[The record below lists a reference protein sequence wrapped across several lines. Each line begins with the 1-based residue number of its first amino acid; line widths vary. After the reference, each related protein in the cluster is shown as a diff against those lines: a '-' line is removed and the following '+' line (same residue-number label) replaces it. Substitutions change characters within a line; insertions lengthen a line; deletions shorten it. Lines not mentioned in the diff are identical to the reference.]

1 MSAVERYIR
10 HATRGLNGQTRRDAR
25 TELRGAIEDKVWR
38 FTLLGL
44 SEGDAARA
52 ALRDL
57 GSPHAI
63 ASGLTRVHTLPKAAL
78 AAVLAATATLLGVQA
93 LAAVPVVRATSDPT
107 VQFCVYNEAFLKL
120 MTPQLRATIRTQ
132 LAQSGGRAK
141 LEAECRVTS
150 SGPENDLL
158 RLGDVEAALVA
169 GGVRVERLT
178 NQPNSLDLFLPGLL
192 GGRTLDFMY
201 GVQNINGEPYVAT
214 WRLIDSLNAVEQVPL
229 RLTGIVNPV
238 LEIGPAKL
246 QLGTAE
252 APVRV
257 TNLYA
262 SPLSQQL
269 SSALNLELQT
279 YSQIAY
285 RYDDGSREPSRQ
297 LKVNAPDD
305 SLYVLLV
312 NVRGSGQSS
321 PQYLLQVAAVKNG
334 LIPNPVI
341 GPNYATATATLVNS
355 PKDLL
360 RATAAKKP
368 VLLVYKLDASDL
380 RFLKLT
386 PVLAS
391 AFTVLPAR

>member
-1 MSAVERYIR
+1 MNAVERYIR
-10 HATRGLNGQTRRDAR
+10 HATCGLNGQARRDAR
-25 TELRGAIEDKVWR
+25 AELRGAIEDKVWR

-63 ASGLTRVHTLPKAAL
+63 ASGLTQVHTLPKAAL
-78 AAVLAATATLLGVQA
+78 GAVLAGVACLLGVQA
-93 LAAVPVVRATSDPT
+93 LAQVPTVRATSDPT
-107 VQFCVYNEAFLKL
+107 VQFCVYDEAFLKL
-120 MTPQLRATIRTQ
+120 MTPQLQTTIRTQ
-132 LAQSGGRAK
+132 LAQPGGRAK
-141 LEAECRVTS
+141 LEAECRATS
-150 SGPENDLL
+150 TGPENDLL
-158 RLGDVEAALVA
+158 RLADVEAALVA

-178 NQPNSLDLFLPGLL
+178 NRPNSLDLFLPGLL

-214 WRLIDSLNAVEQVPL
+214 WRLIDSLSAGEQVPL
-229 RLTGIVNPV
+229 RLTGIINPV

-262 SPLSQQL
+262 SPLTQQL
-269 SSALNLELQT
+269 SSALNLEVQT
-279 YSQIAY
+279 DSQIAW
-285 RYDDGSREPSRQ
+285 RYDGMSKRSIPQ
-297 LKVNAPDD
+297 LKVKAPDD

-334 LIPNPVI
+334 LLPNLVI
-341 GPNYATATATLVNS
+341 GLNDAVAPLVNS

-368 VLLVYKLDASDL
+368 ALLVYKLDASDL

-386 PVLAS
+386 PVSAS